1 MSYILD
7 ALKKASAEREHQRG
21 GMPDIHA
28 QPVQSQDAENAYSN
42 VSKRPKLLLAA
53 GTVMAVLAGLGW
65 QQFGV
70 GSEFETQTL
79 STSALA
85 SVKTNSPVVASIA
98 QTAAPTAPVT
108 PRMQTALPD
117 QTTLVAAENPAIQ
130 PTVTV
135 TVTPTITSREVKP
148 LATEGIAMVLPVM
161 PPPLPATAAA
171 ITNRPEPNRIE
182 PKQILVAK
190 VPTFEKST
198 LPMVPLPLAMPAP
211 DNIAKLQSLPTSA
224 PKLLVSGSTFSSDPA
239 HRMLILN
246 GQVYREGD
254 SLGSDLRLDQI
265 RLKAAVVSYREQQ
278 YLLIY

>member
-21 GMPDIHA
+21 GMPDIRA
-28 QPVQSQDAENAYSN
+28 QPVRSQDAENAYGEA
-42 VSKRPKLLLAA
+42 SKRPKLLLAA

-70 GSEFETQTL
+70 RSESETQTL

-135 TVTPTITSREVKP
+135 TVKPTITSREVKP

-161 PPPLPATAAA
+161 PPPLPATAA
-171 ITNRPEPNRIE
+171 ITNRAEPNRIE
-182 PKQILVAK
+182 PKQILVTK
-190 VPTFEKST
+190 VPTSGKST
-198 LPMVPLPLAMPAP
+198 LPMVPLPLAMPAS